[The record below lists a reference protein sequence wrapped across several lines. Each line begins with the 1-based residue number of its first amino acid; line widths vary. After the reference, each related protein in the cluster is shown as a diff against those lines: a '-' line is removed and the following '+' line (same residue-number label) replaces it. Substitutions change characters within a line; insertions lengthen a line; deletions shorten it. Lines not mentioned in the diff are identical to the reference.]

1 MKSLLK
7 IALLLIAI
15 YSTGV
20 ASAQSKLTEEQKKEL
35 QAKYESYKAQLN
47 LTPEQEEKVKTIN
60 TTYFEGL
67 AGIKE
72 SGGSKMSK
80 LKTYRKLSDTRDKQ
94 MKEVLDKNQ
103 YETYKKMQK
112 EMKEEMKNKRSR

>member
-20 ASAQSKLTEEQKKEL
+20 VSAQSKLTEEQKKEL

>member
-7 IALLLIAI
+7 IALLLTLI
-15 YSTGV
+15 YSSAV

-80 LKTYRKLSDTRDKQ
+80 FKTYRKLSDTRDKQ

-112 EMKEEMKNKRSR
+112 EMKEEMKNKRSK